1 VDQYCLS
8 PEELMWRCDPAQ
20 FEFDS
25 TKRVSCLEESI
36 GQDRAMTAIEF
47 GLGIDASGFNIFILG
62 EPGTGRSSTIMNLL
76 EKRSLNEPAPDD
88 WCYVHDF
95 KDGSRPTYIKL
106 PCGLGKVFFK
116 DMEELVS
123 QLAEAIPKIFESKEY
138 EQAKNTITSESQEKN
153 KKLVQE
159 LEEKVNKEGFLLQR
173 TVGGLVLVPTKDGQ
187 PLSQQ
192 EYADLSEVERKT
204 FEEKGAKLQDMLNEV
219 LRKVVELEKEMRASI
234 LEMEKNFF
242 DRALGHLFAEMKEK
256 FRDNEKVL
264 AHMENC
270 QKDILDRVEEF
281 RPGQGPQIALG
292 GGKFARQEPSFDRYR
307 VNLFVDNSSLEG
319 APVVYEA
326 NPTYFNLFGRIEHII
341 QAGTATTNFTM
352 IKPGALHRA
361 NGGYLVLDCRE
372 VLINLFSYEA
382 LKRSL
387 RNGEVKIEDMTEQFR
402 LIATVSLKPQP
413 IPFKCKVILI
423 GIPLLYYLLYQLDP
437 DFRKYFK
444 VKADFNRLMKNTWE
458 NVQLYAKFVATQC
471 DKEKLPP
478 FSPGGVARVVEHAAR
493 LVEDKNRLSSRFI
506 DVADLIREA
515 AFLAGRQGGGKV
527 EREHVDLAIE
537 SKIYRSNKLEERI
550 QEFIEDGTILVDT
563 EGRVTGQI
571 NGLSVYMLGDYSF
584 GRPSRITVRTFM
596 GKGGVINIEREAKL
610 SGPVYDKGVM
620 ILSGFIGDRFAQD
633 KPLTLAASICFE
645 QSYSGVEGDSASSA
659 ELYGLLSSLSGLPL
673 HQGIAV
679 TGSVNQRG
687 QVQSIGGVN
696 EKIEGYYAVCK
707 AKGLTGEQ
715 GVIIPAKNVPNL
727 MLKKEVIDAV
737 RQGWF
742 KVWAVDHVD
751 QGIEV
756 LTGMPAGERREDG
769 TWPEG
774 SVNDLVDRR
783 LRKMAEDLAKFA
795 RSEEKNTRD

>member
-8 PEELMWRCDPAQ
+8 PEELLWHCDPAQ

-25 TKRVSCLEESI
+25 TKNVRCLEESI

-62 EPGTGRSSTIMNLL
+62 EPGTGRSSTIMKVL
-76 EKRSLNEPAPDD
+76 EKRSLNEPTPAD

-95 KDGSRPTYIKL
+95 KDGSRPAHIDL
-106 PCGLGKVFFK
+106 PCGLGKVFFE
-116 DMEELVS
+116 DMEEMVS
-123 QLAEAIPKIFESKEY
+123 HLSEAMPKIFESKEY

-187 PLSQQ
+187 PLSQE
-192 EYADLSEVERKT
+192 EYADLSEEERKT
-204 FEEKGAKLQDMLNEV
+204 FEGKGAELQDLLNEV

-242 DRALGHLFAEMKEK
+242 DRALGHLFAEMTEK
-256 FRDNEKVL
+256 FRENEKVL
-264 AHMENC
+264 AHLENC
-270 QKDILDRVEEF
+270 KKDILSRVEEF

-292 GGKFARQEPSFDRYR
+292 GGKVVRQEPSFDRYR
-307 VNLFVDNSSLEG
+307 VNLFIDNSSLKG

-387 RNGEVKIEDMTEQFR
+387 RNGEVKIEDMAEQFR

-413 IPFKCKVILI
+413 IPFKCKVVLI
-423 GIPLLYYLLYQLDP
+423 GIPMLYYLLYQLDP

-458 NVQLYAKFVATQC
+458 NVQLFAKFVATQC
-471 DKEKLPP
+471 DKEKLLP
-478 FSPGGVARVVEHAAR
+478 FSPGGVARVIEHAAR

-506 DVADLIREA
+506 DVADLVREA
-515 AFLAGRQGGGKV
+515 AFLAGRQGGEKV
-527 EREHVDLAIE
+527 EREHVELAIE

-563 EGRVTGQI
+563 EGRVAGQI
-571 NGLSVYMLGDYSF
+571 NGLSVFMLGDFSF

-596 GKGGVINIEREAKL
+596 GKTGVINIEREAKL
-610 SGPVYDKGVM
+610 SGPIYDKGVM

-696 EKIEGYYAVCK
+696 EKIEGFYAVCK
-707 AKGLTGEQ
+707 AQGLTGEQ
-715 GVIIPAKNVPNL
+715 GVIVPAKNVQNL

-742 KVWAVDHVD
+742 KIWAVDHVD
-751 QGIEV
+751 QGIEI
-756 LTGMPAGERREDG
+756 LTGMPAGERQEDG

-795 RSEEKNTRD
+795 RPEEKNTKE